1 MLRTI
6 AVLAGTAIYLGIAV
20 VIRGGLRAFFSQP
33 ALTALAIIMLVSAI
47 VSLFSSAGL
56 STGIKEDRANRWVFI
71 PIVILSLLHAY
82 IPPYTDRVNIWSL
95 DSQTVRWFGVV
106 LLAVGTT
113 LRLWPVFV
121 LGRRFSG
128 LVAIQPG
135 HELVTTGVYR
145 FIRHPSYL
153 GAVILML
160 GWALAFRS
168 IIGVLLT
175 ILMLVPL
182 VGRMQAE
189 EAFLRGH
196 FGEQYGS
203 YCRRTWRLIPGVY

>member
-1 MLRTI
+1 MRRAIATI
-6 AVLAGTAIYLGIAV
+6 GGTLIYLGIAIL
-20 VIRGGLRAFFSQP
+20 IRGGFRAFFSQP
-33 ALTALAIIMLVSAI
+33 ALTALAIVTFAAAI
-47 VSLFSSAGL
+47 AALFSSGGL

-71 PIVILSLLHAY
+71 PIAVISLLHAY
-82 IPPYTDRVNIWSL
+82 IPPYTDRADIWSL
-95 DSQTVRWFGVV
+95 DGETVRWFGVV

-113 LRLWPVFV
+113 LRIWPVFV

-145 FIRHPSYL
+145 VIRHPSYL
-153 GAVILML
+153 GLLILMV

-168 IIGVLLT
+168 IIGVFLT
-175 ILMLVPL
+175 ILMLVPI
-182 VGRMQAE
+182 VGRIHAE
-189 EAFLRGH
+189 EAFLRAH

-203 YCRRTWRLIPGVY
+203 YCRRTSRLIPGLY